1 MPKTLNTMKLLLT
14 GILVLLSLTGCAS
27 MVSSATSKMADNISL
42 AIQNQD
48 DPGTVRDGAPAYLLM
63 IDGLIEGDPENE
75 DLLLAGAKLYGSYT
89 AAFVADEVRAQR
101 LASKS
106 LAYARRAV
114 CLDLEAVCL
123 ASAQK
128 LEVFTASIDDTSR
141 SDLKLLYAYAVAW
154 GGWVQINS
162 ADWNAVADLAK
173 VTALFERCLEL
184 DETYDRGG
192 AHLYLGVIKSLL
204 PAALGGKPELARAH
218 FERAR
223 SLSAG
228 ENLMVNVLMAKHYAR
243 AVYDQEL
250 HDQLL
255 LEVRV
260 AESDY
265 SGYTLINTLAKREA
279 DQLLAESVDFF

>member
-1 MPKTLNTMKLLLT
+1 MPERRIIISAFALALLT
-14 GILVLLSLTGCAS
+14 LSGCAS
-27 MVSSATSKMADNISL
+27 MVSSATSKMADNITL

-48 DPGTVRDGAPAYLLM
+48 DAATVRDGAPAYLLM
-63 IDGLIEGDPENE
+63 IDGLIAGDPENE
-75 DLLLAGAKLYGSYT
+75 DLLLAGAKLYGSYSS
-89 AAFVADEVRAQR
+89 AFVDDELRSQR

-106 LAYARRAV
+106 LDYARRAL
-114 CLDLEAVCL
+114 CLELESLCL

-128 LEVFTASIDDTSR
+128 LNVFEDSLGTSSR
-141 SDLKLLYAYAVAW
+141 SDLKAMYAYAVAW
-154 GGWVQINS
+154 SGWVQANTS
-162 ADWNAVADLAK
+162 DWNAVADLAK

-204 PAALGGKPELARAH
+204 PAALGGKPELARIH

-243 AVYDQEL
+243 TVYDQEL

-255 LEVRV
+255 LEVQAAR
-260 AESDY
+260 ADY
-265 SGYTLINTLAKREA
+265 TGYTLINTLAKSRAE
-279 DQLLAESVDFF
+279 QLLAESADFF

>member
-1 MPKTLNTMKLLLT
+1 MPERRIIISAFALALLT
-14 GILVLLSLTGCAS
+14 LSGCAS
-27 MVSSATSKMADNISL
+27 MVSSATSKMADNITL

-48 DPGTVRDGAPAYLLM
+48 DAATVRDGAPAYLLM

-75 DLLLAGAKLYGSYT
+75 NLLLAGSRLYGSYT
-89 AAFVADEVRAQR
+89 SAFVDDESRAQR

-106 LAYARRAV
+106 LDYARRALCLELESV
-114 CLDLEAVCL
+114 CA

-128 LEVFTASIDDTSR
+128 LNLFETSLGTTSR
-141 SDLKLLYAYAVAW
+141 SDLKVMFAYAVAW
-154 GGWVQINS
+154 VGWIQVNWS
-162 ADWNAVADLAK
+162 DWNAVADLVK

-184 DETYDRGG
+184 DETYERGA

-223 SLSAG
+223 SLSGG

-243 AVYDQEL
+243 TVYDQEL
-250 HDQLL
+250 HDRLL
-255 LEVRV
+255 IEVQSAR
-260 AESDY
+260 ADY
-265 SGYTLINTLAKREA
+265 SGFTLINTLAKAEA
-279 DQLLAESVDFF
+279 DQLLAESPDFF

>member
-1 MPKTLNTMKLLLT
+1 MLERRIIISAFALALLT
-14 GILVLLSLTGCAS
+14 LSGCAS
-27 MVSSATSKMADNISL
+27 LVSSATSKMADNITL

-48 DPGTVRDGAPAYLLM
+48 DAATVRDGAPAYLLM
-63 IDGLIEGDPENE
+63 IDGLIAGDPENE
-75 DLLLAGAKLYGSYT
+75 DLLLAGAKLYGSYSS
-89 AAFVADEVRAQR
+89 AFVDDELRSQR

-106 LAYARRAV
+106 LDYARRAL
-114 CLDLEAVCL
+114 CLELESLCL

-128 LEVFTASIDDTSR
+128 LNVFGDSLGTSSR
-141 SDLKLLYAYAVAW
+141 SDLKVMYAYAVAW
-154 GGWVQINS
+154 SGWVQANS
-162 ADWNAVADLAK
+162 SDWNAVADLAK

-204 PAALGGKPELARAH
+204 PAALGGKPELARVH

-228 ENLMVNVLMAKHYAR
+228 ENLMVNVLMAQHYAR
-243 AVYDQEL
+243 TVYDQEL

-255 LEVRV
+255 LEVQAAR
-260 AESDY
+260 ADY
-265 SGYTLINTLAKREA
+265 PGYTLINTLAKSRAE
-279 DQLLAESVDFF
+279 QLLAESADFF